1 MMKSLLSFFI
11 FLVLASAISAE
22 QASTILVVRTIGAT
36 RLHKAQPKDVPS
48 ISSQTSAMSGL
59 EQIEYRGYFINLQ
72 PSDKNYNLQIY
83 TTIAYGNY
91 RVNSIYASQFQSS
104 IEYAY
109 TYDAAKHE
117 IRQDHFLF
125 PANSLTGWANPD
137 DYVLMRQFDW
147 KERFPTNC
155 DSSIYTS
162 EEFGREYLEASC
174 FQDRDAAVRFAK
186 RFINYAVG
194 RRGL

>member
-1 MMKSLLSFFI
+1 MIKRLLPLFI
-11 FLVLASAISAE
+11 FLLLISTLYAE
-22 QASTILVVRTIGAT
+22 QANTILVVRTIGAA
-36 RLHKAQPKDVPS
+36 RIQKAQPRTSPS
-48 ISSQTSAMSGL
+48 IAAQTSALGAW

-72 PSDKNYNLQIY
+72 PSGKNYNLQIY
-83 TTIAYGNY
+83 TTIEYGNY

-109 TYDAAKHE
+109 TYDPAKHE

-125 PANSLTGWANPD
+125 PANSLTGWANPE

-147 KERFPTNC
+147 KERFPANC
-155 DSSIYTS
+155 DTSIYTS

-174 FQDRDAAVRFAK
+174 FQEHDAAVRFAK
-186 RFINYAVG
+186 RFINYSLG

>member
-1 MMKSLLSFFI
+1 MIKRILPFFI
-11 FLVLASAISAE
+11 FLLLISIVYAE
-22 QASTILVVRTIGAT
+22 QTNTILVVRTTGAT
-36 RLHKAQPKDVPS
+36 RLEKAQPKDSPS
-48 ISSQTSAMSGL
+48 ITGQTSAMNGW

-72 PSDKNYNLQIY
+72 PSDKNYNLQIF
-83 TTIAYGNY
+83 TTITYGGY
-91 RVNSIYASQFQSS
+91 RINSIYASQFQSS

-109 TYDAAKHE
+109 TYDPAKHQ
-117 IRQDHFLF
+117 IRQDHFVF

-137 DYVLMRQFDW
+137 DYVMMRQFDW
-147 KERFPTNC
+147 KERFPSNC

-174 FQDRDAAVRFAK
+174 FQDHDAALRFAK
-186 RFINYAVG
+186 RFINYALG